1 MDCLSSGA
9 VKKELLDRMGDEGA
23 VLSGIL
29 LGDKSALDP
38 EVKELYQK
46 NGIAHLL
53 AVSGLHVSFIG
64 LLIYRTMRKAGV
76 PFSEAPPWASLFCS
90 RMQ

>member
-1 MDCLSSGA
+1 
-9 VKKELLDRMGDEGA
+9 MGDEGA

-29 LGDKSALDP
+29 LGDKSGLEP
-38 EVKELYQK
+38 ETKELYQK

-64 LLIYRTMRKAGV
+64 LMLYREKQEHHFWRELL
-76 PFSEAPPWASLFCS
+76 SEH
-90 RMQ
+90 